1 MESVGDVLKRQP
13 SRFHYQDLV
22 QKIMKDPDVAAFIQ
36 QESLTPEEL
45 NRSISKFNQYITER
59 DKFLRGDTDYIA
71 KGYKPIL
78 VMNHGYADVSYE
90 ETPEL
95 IAAEKEAAIKNRLKL
110 INLPASLR
118 KASLAQVDLDDL
130 GRLPVFEKLLAFVEQ
145 YPTIL
150 KGLYLYGDFGVG
162 KSFMV
167 AALAHDLSERRGVSS
182 TLLHYP
188 SFVIDVKNAIG
199 DGNVKTLVD
208 EIKLSEVLILDDI
221 GAEQSTAWVRDEILQ
236 FIQFNKESTTC
247 YNTTK
252 FFNHFDSCLNSS
264 TCCQEVIYDKNTLT
278 WLDGIRMHSQGI
290 NTVLFFIVSRN
301 DFTWQFP
308 WLTNR
313 RETNSQLKGN
323 WTAHDK
329 TTSLRTYN
337 HVDFLVS
344 SILNDFTNSVAI
356 SISISHQRT
365 DITKSNT
372 FLWIIF
378 NCCNVI
384 F

>member
-118 KASLAQVDLDDL
+118 KTSLAQVDLDDL

-145 YPTIL
+145 YPTIR

-167 AALAHDLSERRGVSS
+167 AALAHDLSEKRGVSS

-236 FIQFNKESTTC
+236 VILQYRMQENLPTFFTSNFNFEELEL
-247 YNTTK
+247 
-252 FFNHFDSCLNSS
+252 HFAKGKHGND
-264 TCCQEVIYDKNTLT
+264 ET
-278 WLDGIRMHSQGI
+278 WEARRVMERIRYLAEETRLEG
-290 NTVLFFIVSRN
+290 V
-301 DFTWQFP
+301 
-308 WLTNR
+308 NR
-313 RETNSQLKGN
+313 R
-323 WTAHDK
+323 
-329 TTSLRTYN
+329 
-337 HVDFLVS
+337 
-344 SILNDFTNSVAI
+344 
-356 SISISHQRT
+356 
-365 DITKSNT
+365 
-372 FLWIIF
+372 
-378 NCCNVI
+378 
-384 F
+384 

>member
-110 INLPASLR
+110 INLPASL
-118 KASLAQVDLDDL
+118 KQASLAQVDLDDL

-145 YPTIL
+145 YPTIR
-150 KGLYLYGDFGVG
+150 KGIYLYGDFGVG

-167 AALAHDLSERRGVSS
+167 AALAHDLSEKRGVSS

-208 EIKLSEVLILDDI
+208 ELKLSEVLILDDI

-236 FIQFNKESTTC
+236 VILQYRMQENLPTFFTSNFNFEDLEK
-247 YNTTK
+247 
-252 FFNHFDSCLNSS
+252 HFAKGKHGND
-264 TCCQEVIYDKNTLT
+264 ET
-278 WLDGIRMHSQGI
+278 WEARRVMERIRYLAEETRLEG
-290 NTVLFFIVSRN
+290 V
-301 DFTWQFP
+301 
-308 WLTNR
+308 NR
-313 RETNSQLKGN
+313 R
-323 WTAHDK
+323 
-329 TTSLRTYN
+329 
-337 HVDFLVS
+337 
-344 SILNDFTNSVAI
+344 
-356 SISISHQRT
+356 
-365 DITKSNT
+365 
-372 FLWIIF
+372 
-378 NCCNVI
+378 
-384 F
+384 

>member
-90 ETPEL
+90 ETPDL

-110 INLPASLR
+110 INLPASL
-118 KASLAQVDLDDL
+118 KKVSFADVDADDEKRFTVFQ
-130 GRLPVFEKLLAFVEQ
+130 RLVEFSEA
-145 YPTIL
+145 YPHVR

-167 AALAHDLSERRGVSS
+167 AALAHDLSEKRGVSS

-236 FIQFNKESTTC
+236 VILQYRMQENLPTFLTSNFNFEDLEV
-247 YNTTK
+247 
-252 FFNHFDSCLNSS
+252 HFAKGKHGND
-264 TCCQEVIYDKNTLT
+264 ET
-278 WLDGIRMHSQGI
+278 WEARRVMERIRYLAEETRLEG
-290 NTVLFFIVSRN
+290 V
-301 DFTWQFP
+301 
-308 WLTNR
+308 NR
-313 RETNSQLKGN
+313 R
-323 WTAHDK
+323 
-329 TTSLRTYN
+329 
-337 HVDFLVS
+337 
-344 SILNDFTNSVAI
+344 
-356 SISISHQRT
+356 
-365 DITKSNT
+365 
-372 FLWIIF
+372 
-378 NCCNVI
+378 
-384 F
+384 

>member
-110 INLPASLR
+110 INLPASL
-118 KASLAQVDLDDL
+118 KQASLAQVDLDDL
-130 GRLPVFEKLLAFVEQ
+130 SRLPVFEKLLAFVEQ
-145 YPTIL
+145 YPTIR

-167 AALAHDLSERRGVSS
+167 AALAHDLSEKRGVSS

-188 SFVIDVKNAIG
+188 SFVIDAKNAIS

-236 FIQFNKESTTC
+236 VILQYRMQENLPTFFTSNFNFEELEQ
-247 YNTTK
+247 
-252 FFNHFDSCLNSS
+252 HFAKGKHGND
-264 TCCQEVIYDKNTLT
+264 ET
-278 WLDGIRMHSQGI
+278 WEARRVMERIRYLAEETRLEG
-290 NTVLFFIVSRN
+290 V
-301 DFTWQFP
+301 
-308 WLTNR
+308 NR
-313 RETNSQLKGN
+313 R
-323 WTAHDK
+323 
-329 TTSLRTYN
+329 
-337 HVDFLVS
+337 
-344 SILNDFTNSVAI
+344 
-356 SISISHQRT
+356 
-365 DITKSNT
+365 
-372 FLWIIF
+372 
-378 NCCNVI
+378 
-384 F
+384 

>member
-118 KASLAQVDLDDL
+118 KASLAQIDLDDL
-130 GRLPVFEKLLAFVEQ
+130 GRLPIFEKLLAFVEQ
-145 YPTIL
+145 YPTIR

-167 AALAHDLSERRGVSS
+167 AALAHDLSEKRGVSS

-208 EIKLSEVLILDDI
+208 ELKLSEVLILDDI

-236 FIQFNKESTTC
+236 VILQYRMQEDLPTFFTSNFNFDDLEQ
-247 YNTTK
+247 
-252 FFNHFDSCLNSS
+252 HFAKGKHGND
-264 TCCQEVIYDKNTLT
+264 ET
-278 WLDGIRMHSQGI
+278 WEARRVMERIRYLAEETRLEG
-290 NTVLFFIVSRN
+290 V
-301 DFTWQFP
+301 
-308 WLTNR
+308 NR
-313 RETNSQLKGN
+313 R
-323 WTAHDK
+323 
-329 TTSLRTYN
+329 
-337 HVDFLVS
+337 
-344 SILNDFTNSVAI
+344 
-356 SISISHQRT
+356 
-365 DITKSNT
+365 
-372 FLWIIF
+372 
-378 NCCNVI
+378 
-384 F
+384 

>member
-22 QKIMKDPDVAAFIQ
+22 QKIMKDPDVAVFIQ

-110 INLPASLR
+110 INLPASLK

-130 GRLPVFEKLLAFVEQ
+130 GRLPVFENLLAFVEQ
-145 YPTIL
+145 YPAIQ

-167 AALAHDLSERRGVSS
+167 AALAHDLSEKRGVSS

-188 SFVIDVKNAIG
+188 SFVIDAKNAIS

-208 EIKLSEVLILDDI
+208 EIKLAEVLILDDI
-221 GAEQSTAWVRDEILQ
+221 GAEQSTPWVRDEILQ
-236 FIQFNKESTTC
+236 VILQYRMQEDLPTFFTSNFNFEDLEK
-247 YNTTK
+247 
-252 FFNHFDSCLNSS
+252 HFAKG
-264 TCCQEVIYDKNTLT
+264 KNGNDET
-278 WLDGIRMHSQGI
+278 WEARRVMERIRYLAEETRLEG
-290 NTVLFFIVSRN
+290 V
-301 DFTWQFP
+301 
-308 WLTNR
+308 NR
-313 RETNSQLKGN
+313 R
-323 WTAHDK
+323 
-329 TTSLRTYN
+329 
-337 HVDFLVS
+337 
-344 SILNDFTNSVAI
+344 
-356 SISISHQRT
+356 
-365 DITKSNT
+365 
-372 FLWIIF
+372 
-378 NCCNVI
+378 
-384 F
+384 

>member
-36 QESLTPEEL
+36 QESLSPEEL

-145 YPTIL
+145 YPTIR

-167 AALAHDLSERRGVSS
+167 AALAHDLSEKRGVSS

-236 FIQFNKESTTC
+236 VILQYRMQENLPTFFTSNFNFEELEQ
-247 YNTTK
+247 
-252 FFNHFDSCLNSS
+252 HFAKGKQGNN
-264 TCCQEVIYDKNTLT
+264 ET
-278 WLDGIRMHSQGI
+278 WEARRVMERIRYLAEETRLEG
-290 NTVLFFIVSRN
+290 V
-301 DFTWQFP
+301 
-308 WLTNR
+308 NR
-313 RETNSQLKGN
+313 R
-323 WTAHDK
+323 
-329 TTSLRTYN
+329 
-337 HVDFLVS
+337 
-344 SILNDFTNSVAI
+344 
-356 SISISHQRT
+356 
-365 DITKSNT
+365 
-372 FLWIIF
+372 
-378 NCCNVI
+378 
-384 F
+384 

>member
-110 INLPASLR
+110 INLPASL
-118 KASLAQVDLDDL
+118 KKVSFADVDADDEKRFTVFQ
-130 GRLPVFEKLLAFVEQ
+130 RLVEFSEA
-145 YPTIL
+145 YPHVR

-167 AALAHDLSERRGVSS
+167 AALAHDLSEKRGVSS

-236 FIQFNKESTTC
+236 VILQYRMQEDLPT
-247 YNTTK
+247 
-252 FFNHFDSCLNSS
+252 FFTSNFDFEDLEKHFAKGKHGND
-264 TCCQEVIYDKNTLT
+264 ET
-278 WLDGIRMHSQGI
+278 WEARRVMERIRYLAEETRLEG
-290 NTVLFFIVSRN
+290 V
-301 DFTWQFP
+301 
-308 WLTNR
+308 NR
-313 RETNSQLKGN
+313 R
-323 WTAHDK
+323 
-329 TTSLRTYN
+329 
-337 HVDFLVS
+337 
-344 SILNDFTNSVAI
+344 
-356 SISISHQRT
+356 
-365 DITKSNT
+365 
-372 FLWIIF
+372 
-378 NCCNVI
+378 
-384 F
+384 

>member
-130 GRLPVFEKLLAFVEQ
+130 GRLPIFEKLLAFVEQ
-145 YPTIL
+145 YPTIQ

-167 AALAHDLSERRGVSS
+167 AALAHDLSEKRGVSS

-208 EIKLSEVLILDDI
+208 ELKLSELLILDDI
-221 GAEQSTAWVRDEILQ
+221 GAEQSTPWVRDEILQ
-236 FIQFNKESTTC
+236 VILQYRMQEDLPT
-247 YNTTK
+247 
-252 FFNHFDSCLNSS
+252 FFTSNFDFEDLEQHFAKGKHGND
-264 TCCQEVIYDKNTLT
+264 ET
-278 WLDGIRMHSQGI
+278 WEARRVMERIRYLAEETRLEG
-290 NTVLFFIVSRN
+290 V
-301 DFTWQFP
+301 
-308 WLTNR
+308 NR
-313 RETNSQLKGN
+313 R
-323 WTAHDK
+323 
-329 TTSLRTYN
+329 
-337 HVDFLVS
+337 
-344 SILNDFTNSVAI
+344 
-356 SISISHQRT
+356 
-365 DITKSNT
+365 
-372 FLWIIF
+372 
-378 NCCNVI
+378 
-384 F
+384 

>member
-130 GRLPVFEKLLAFVEQ
+130 ERLPVFEKLLAFVEQ
-145 YPTIL
+145 YPTIR

-167 AALAHDLSERRGVSS
+167 AALAHDLSEKRGVSS

-188 SFVIDVKNAIG
+188 SFVIDVKNAIS

-208 EIKLSEVLILDDI
+208 ELKLSEVLILDDI

-236 FIQFNKESTTC
+236 VILQYRMQEDLPT
-247 YNTTK
+247 
-252 FFNHFDSCLNSS
+252 FFTSNFDFEDLEKHFAKGKHGND
-264 TCCQEVIYDKNTLT
+264 ET
-278 WLDGIRMHSQGI
+278 WEARRVMERIRYLAEETRLEG
-290 NTVLFFIVSRN
+290 V
-301 DFTWQFP
+301 
-308 WLTNR
+308 NR
-313 RETNSQLKGN
+313 R
-323 WTAHDK
+323 
-329 TTSLRTYN
+329 
-337 HVDFLVS
+337 
-344 SILNDFTNSVAI
+344 
-356 SISISHQRT
+356 
-365 DITKSNT
+365 
-372 FLWIIF
+372 
-378 NCCNVI
+378 
-384 F
+384 

>member
-95 IAAEKEAAIKNRLKL
+95 IAAEKEASIKNRLKL
-110 INLPASLR
+110 INLPASL
-118 KASLAQVDLDDL
+118 KKVSFADVDADDEKRFTVFQ
-130 GRLPVFEKLLAFVEQ
+130 RLVEFSEA
-145 YPTIL
+145 YPHVR

-167 AALAHDLSERRGVSS
+167 AALAHDLSEKRGVSS

-208 EIKLSEVLILDDI
+208 ELKLSEVLILDDI

-236 FIQFNKESTTC
+236 VILQYRMQENLPTFFTSNFNFEELEQ
-247 YNTTK
+247 
-252 FFNHFDSCLNSS
+252 HFAKGKHGND
-264 TCCQEVIYDKNTLT
+264 ET
-278 WLDGIRMHSQGI
+278 WEARRVMERIRYLAEETRLEG
-290 NTVLFFIVSRN
+290 V
-301 DFTWQFP
+301 
-308 WLTNR
+308 NR
-313 RETNSQLKGN
+313 R
-323 WTAHDK
+323 
-329 TTSLRTYN
+329 
-337 HVDFLVS
+337 
-344 SILNDFTNSVAI
+344 
-356 SISISHQRT
+356 
-365 DITKSNT
+365 
-372 FLWIIF
+372 
-378 NCCNVI
+378 
-384 F
+384 

>member
-110 INLPASLR
+110 INLPASL
-118 KASLAQVDLDDL
+118 KKVSFADVDADDEKRFTVFQ
-130 GRLPVFEKLLAFVEQ
+130 RLVEFSEA
-145 YPTIL
+145 YPHVR

-167 AALAHDLSERRGVSS
+167 AALAHDLSEKRGVSS

-236 FIQFNKESTTC
+236 VILQYRMQEDLPTFFTSNFNFEDLEQ
-247 YNTTK
+247 
-252 FFNHFDSCLNSS
+252 HFAKVKKGDN
-264 TCCQEVIYDKNTLT
+264 ET
-278 WLDGIRMHSQGI
+278 WEARRVMERIRYLAEETRLEG
-290 NTVLFFIVSRN
+290 V
-301 DFTWQFP
+301 
-308 WLTNR
+308 NR
-313 RETNSQLKGN
+313 R
-323 WTAHDK
+323 
-329 TTSLRTYN
+329 
-337 HVDFLVS
+337 
-344 SILNDFTNSVAI
+344 
-356 SISISHQRT
+356 
-365 DITKSNT
+365 
-372 FLWIIF
+372 
-378 NCCNVI
+378 
-384 F
+384 

>member
-110 INLPASLR
+110 INLPDTLK

-145 YPTIL
+145 YPTIR

-167 AALAHDLSERRGVSS
+167 AALAHDLSEKRGVSS

-236 FIQFNKESTTC
+236 VILQYRMQENLPTFFTSNFNFEELEQ
-247 YNTTK
+247 
-252 FFNHFDSCLNSS
+252 HFAKGKHGND
-264 TCCQEVIYDKNTLT
+264 ET
-278 WLDGIRMHSQGI
+278 WEARRVMERIRYLAEETRLEG
-290 NTVLFFIVSRN
+290 V
-301 DFTWQFP
+301 
-308 WLTNR
+308 NR
-313 RETNSQLKGN
+313 R
-323 WTAHDK
+323 
-329 TTSLRTYN
+329 
-337 HVDFLVS
+337 
-344 SILNDFTNSVAI
+344 
-356 SISISHQRT
+356 
-365 DITKSNT
+365 
-372 FLWIIF
+372 
-378 NCCNVI
+378 
-384 F
+384 